1 MAESSEEPRS
11 RARFNRGAW
20 LMLLFAAVLLA
31 LSIAQLVYRYTLPTD
46 GWEVYTED
54 VEPASWMYDGNLV
67 GVASGLQSN
76 DELLAVDGH
85 SVSGTASLAYVA
97 PPANWQ
103 VGKTVT
109 YHVQRNG
116 ETLDV
121 LVPVVHWTPAGLF
134 TFNLGTLNQLLT
146 NLGAML
152 FLFLGWFTFWK
163 RPEIPSARAFL
174 VLSTAVGATFI
185 SNFLPDG
192 VSVQFNPLAFSL
204 TAFFSYAIF
213 GILLAPSLLA
223 FSLLFPQPK
232 QAIQRHP
239 LFMVI
244 PALFGLAVMI
254 ALFITDIPT
263 LGWLGTLA
271 MFIASLVSLV
281 HAGLTQRDAV
291 SRAQMRW
298 VIGGFVLGLGLFM
311 LNFPLSFNLISDPLL
326 GNIAMAASSLGFVII
341 GVCLSIAVLRY
352 RLFDIDVIIRKTL
365 QYTVLTGLL
374 ALVYFGSVVLLQSLF
389 ESLTGQ
395 GSPIVIVIS
404 TLAIAALFNPLRQW
418 VQRFIDRR
426 FFRRKYDSEQILANF
441 SKLTRDEVDMQVLT
455 VAMLNVVEETIQ
467 PEKVSLWLKP
477 AAHRSKMATG
487 TSFQSNR
494 NV

>member
-1 MAESSEEPRS
+1 
-11 RARFNRGAW
+11 
-20 LMLLFAAVLLA
+20 
-31 LSIAQLVYRYTLPTD
+31 
-46 GWEVYTED
+46 
-54 VEPASWMYDGNLV
+54 
-67 GVASGLQSN
+67 
-76 DELLAVDGH
+76 
-85 SVSGTASLAYVA
+85 
-97 PPANWQ
+97 
-103 VGKTVT
+103 
-109 YHVQRNG
+109 
-116 ETLDV
+116 
-121 LVPVVHWTPAGLF
+121 
-134 TFNLGTLNQLLT
+134 
-146 NLGAML
+146 
-152 FLFLGWFTFWK
+152 
-163 RPEIPSARAFL
+163 
-174 VLSTAVGATFI
+174 
-185 SNFLPDG
+185 
-192 VSVQFNPLAFSL
+192 
-204 TAFFSYAIF
+204 
-213 GILLAPSLLA
+213 
-223 FSLLFPQPK
+223 
-232 QAIQRHP
+232 
-239 LFMVI
+239 
-244 PALFGLAVMI
+244 
-254 ALFITDIPT
+254 
-263 LGWLGTLA
+263 
-271 MFIASLVSLV
+271 
-281 HAGLTQRDAV
+281 
-291 SRAQMRW
+291 
-298 VIGGFVLGLGLFM
+298 
-311 LNFPLSFNLISDPLL
+311 
-326 GNIAMAASSLGFVII
+326 LGFVII